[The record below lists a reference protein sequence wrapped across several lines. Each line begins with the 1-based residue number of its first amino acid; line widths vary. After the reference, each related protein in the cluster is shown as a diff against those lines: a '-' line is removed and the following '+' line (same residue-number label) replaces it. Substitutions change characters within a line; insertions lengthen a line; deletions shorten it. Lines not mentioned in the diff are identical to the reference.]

1 MKTFSTFL
9 MLTFGFQVAM
19 AQSDT
24 LTVTTTMN
32 PVLSSPVSTD
42 PSISYNAEGT
52 QSAGEVYKVNNWV
65 DIPLTVAGA
74 GYTLWGFSKIYG
86 REKTPESVILAL
98 DPNDV
103 NSMDRK
109 VIKYYDLKA
118 KDASDMLFYGS
129 MPLPFLLL
137 LDREMRSDAGK
148 LGLLYVQSMAA
159 TGVLYT
165 SSAMIADRFRP
176 YTYNPEVDMGRRTG
190 GGGKNSFFA
199 GHPALVATATFF
211 TAKTYSDY
219 HPEMRNKWILYTAAG
234 AASLAT
240 GVLRIKAGQHFI
252 SDVIVGIPVGA
263 LNGILIPHFH
273 KVKPELASRLSFA
286 PFYGGG
292 RGGFSAS
299 LRF

>member
-1 MKTFSTFL
+1 MKTFNTILLLCLLSAGYGQT
-9 MLTFGFQVAM
+9 
-19 AQSDT
+19 DT
-24 LTVTTTMN
+24 TIAITTT
-32 PVLSSPVSTD
+32 PVLPETVPGIQQIPQANEVVT
-42 PSISYNAEGT
+42 
-52 QSAGEVYKVNNWV
+52 EVYKVNNWV
-65 DIPLTVAGA
+65 DIPLTAAGA

-86 REKTPESVILAL
+86 RDKVPESVILGL
-98 DPNDV
+98 DANDV
-103 NSMDRK
+103 NNLDRK
-109 VIKYYDLKA
+109 VTGYYDLKA

-129 MPLPFLLL
+129 MPLPLILL

-148 LGLLYVQSMAA
+148 LGLLYVQAMAA

-165 SSAMIADRFRP
+165 SSAMIANRYRP
-176 YTYNPEVDMGRRTG
+176 YAYNPEVEMGRRTSG
-190 GGGKNSFFA
+190 GVKNSFFA

-219 HPEMRNKWILYTAAG
+219 HPEMRNKWILYTAAS

-252 SDVIVGIPVGA
+252 SDVIVGVPIGA

-273 KVKPELASRLSFA
+273 KMKPELASRLSFA
-286 PFYGGG
+286 PYYGNGQ
-292 RGGFSAS
+292 GGFAAS